1 VGRLPH
7 LRRANQLSIFRF
19 FLGAIPMNIGIVTPA
34 PPDSR
39 SGNRVTAI
47 RWAKILRKL
56 GHRVVISQSYSGE
69 AFDMLVALH
78 ARRSSG
84 SINRFR
90 RVHSDAPLIVA
101 LTGTDLYHDL
111 SRSKEAQ
118 VSLDVAT
125 RIVVLQQQALVEL
138 RSAWQK
144 KARVVHQSVSQF
156 KRRRPRLS
164 VKSFDVCVV
173 GHLRAVKDP
182 FRAAMAARLLPKLS
196 RIRII
201 HLGAAVTETEAA
213 RARREMMSNTRY
225 KWLGEVSP
233 SQVPGVM
240 SKSRLFV
247 ISSRMEGGANAL
259 GEAIVAGLPVLASR
273 IPGSIGI
280 LGDDYPGYFRV
291 GDTRELARL
300 MLRCE
305 TEPHFLTDLTTR
317 CHGLAA
323 LFDPSREQSAW
334 VGLLDELFAVPQN
347 HGATH
352 QARRSGR

>member
-1 VGRLPH
+1 
-7 LRRANQLSIFRF
+7 
-19 FLGAIPMNIGIVTPA
+19 MNIGIVTPA
-34 PPDSR
+34 PPESR
-39 SGNRVTAI
+39 YGNRVTAL
-47 RWAKILRKL
+47 RWATIFRKL
-56 GHRVVISQSYSGE
+56 GHRVVISQSYTGE
-69 AFDMLVALH
+69 PFDMLVALH

-90 RVHSDAPLIVA
+90 RFHPDAPLIVA
-101 LTGTDLYHDL
+101 LTGTDLYRDL

-118 VSLDVAT
+118 GSLDLAT
-125 RIVVLQQQALVEL
+125 CIVVLQPQALVEL
-138 RSAWQK
+138 RPAWRR
-144 KARVVHQSVSQF
+144 KARVVRQSASPP
-156 KRRRPRLS
+156 KRRHSRLA

-173 GHLRAVKDP
+173 GHLRPVKDP
-182 FRAAMAARLLPKLS
+182 FRTAMASRLLPKSS

-201 HLGAAVTETEAA
+201 QLGGALTATEAA
-213 RARREMMSNTRY
+213 RARRETMSNARY

-233 SQVPGVM
+233 SKVADVM

-291 GDTRELARL
+291 GDTRELTGL

-305 TEPHFLTDLTTR
+305 TEPQFLADLTRR

-323 LFDPSREQSAW
+323 LFDPSREQSVW
-334 VGLLDELFAVPQN
+334 VDLLDELFEK
-347 HGATH
+347 
-352 QARRSGR
+352 

>member
-1 VGRLPH
+1 
-7 LRRANQLSIFRF
+7 
-19 FLGAIPMNIGIVTPA
+19 MNIGIVTPA
-34 PPDSR
+34 PPESR

-56 GHRVVISQSYSGE
+56 GHRVVISQTYNGE

-84 SINRFR
+84 SIRRFR
-90 RVHSDAPLIVA
+90 RIHADAPLILA
-101 LTGTDLYHDL
+101 LTGTDLYRDL
-111 SRSKEAQ
+111 SKSKEAQ
-118 VSLDVAT
+118 RSLDFAT
-125 RIVVLQQQALVEL
+125 RIVVLQPQALAEL
-138 RSAWQK
+138 RPAWRK

-156 KRRRPRLS
+156 KRPHPRLS
-164 VKSFDVCVV
+164 VKGFDVCVV
-173 GHLRAVKDP
+173 GHLRPVKDP
-182 FRAAMAARLLPKLS
+182 FRAAMAARVLPQSS
-196 RIRII
+196 RIRVI
-201 HLGAAVTETEAA
+201 HLGVALTATEAE
-213 RARREMMSNTRY
+213 RARLEMMSNTRY

-233 SQVPGVM
+233 SKVAGVM
-240 SKSRLFV
+240 SKSNLFV

-291 GDTRELARL
+291 GDTRELMRL
-300 MLRCE
+300 MSRCE
-305 TEPHFLTDLTTR
+305 TEPRFLADLTRR

-334 VGLLDELFAVPQN
+334 VDLLHELFGAPQH
-347 HGATH
+347 HGATRQEH
-352 QARRSGR
+352 RSRRC

>member
-1 VGRLPH
+1 M
-7 LRRANQLSIFRF
+7 RRANQLSVFRF
-19 FLGAIPMNIGIVTPA
+19 FPVPIRMNIGIVTPA
-34 PPDSR
+34 PPGSR

-47 RWAKILRKL
+47 RWARILRKL
-56 GHRVVISQSYSGE
+56 GHRVVISQSYTGE
-69 AFDMLVALH
+69 AFNMLVALH

-84 SINRFR
+84 SISRFR
-90 RVHSDAPLIVA
+90 RFHGGAPLLVA
-101 LTGTDLYHDL
+101 LTGTDLYRDL

-125 RIVVLQQQALVEL
+125 RIVVLQPQALVEL
-138 RSAWQK
+138 RPAWRS
-144 KARVVHQSVSQF
+144 KARVVHQSVSRF
-156 KRRRPRLS
+156 NRSRPRLS

-173 GHLRAVKDP
+173 GHLRPVKDP
-182 FRAAMAARLLPKLS
+182 FRAAMAVRLLPKSS
-196 RIRII
+196 RIRVI
-201 HLGAAVTETEAA
+201 HLGSALTETEAA
-213 RARREMMSNTRY
+213 RARQEMMSNTRY
-225 KWLGEVSP
+225 KWLGEGSP
-233 SQVPGVM
+233 SQVSGVM

-305 TEPHFLTDLTTR
+305 TEPQFLANLTSR
-317 CHGLAA
+317 CRGLAA
-323 LFDPSREQSAW
+323 LFDPSREQAAW
-334 VGLLDELFAVPQN
+334 VGLLGEMFP
-347 HGATH
+347 
-352 QARRSGR
+352 ARQHLPEAARSRMKRASQ